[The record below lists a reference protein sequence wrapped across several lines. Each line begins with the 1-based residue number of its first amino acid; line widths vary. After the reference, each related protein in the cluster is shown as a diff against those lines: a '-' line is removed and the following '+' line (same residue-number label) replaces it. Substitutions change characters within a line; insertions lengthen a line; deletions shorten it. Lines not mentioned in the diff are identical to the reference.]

1 MPKIDD
7 TQLVFDASC
16 APRRVMGL
24 FTVKWVSL
32 VLHALDRWPGGRC
45 RTGQLQRALPGI
57 SKKMLVQT
65 LRDVEARGLVA
76 RHVHSVVPPKV
87 EYELTPLGKT
97 FAQAVEML
105 YRWGADHQEALDEL
119 EANMAVVQTVLESSS
134 AERTLEDG

>member
-1 MPKIDD
+1 MLKIDEPH
-7 TQLVFDASC
+7 LVFDANC

-65 LRDVEARGLVA
+65 LRDVEVRGLVL

-97 FAQAVEML
+97 FAEAVDLL
-105 YRWGADHQEALDEL
+105 YRWGEEHQDALDTL
-119 EANMAVVQTVLESSS
+119 AANMAQAQALLESSG
-134 AERTLEDG
+134 ETRPLEDS

>member
-1 MPKIDD
+1 MPKIDEPH
-7 TQLVFDASC
+7 LVFDSAC

-65 LRDVEARGLVA
+65 LRDVEARGLVS

-105 YRWGADHQEALDEL
+105 YRWGEEHQQALDEL
-119 EANMAVVQTVLESSS
+119 EANM
-134 AERTLEDG
+134 TLTDEGGIK